1 MITDGDDDVDEIEDR
16 FLYQKSKF
24 EDLRDYY
31 AKMEQFNE
39 NVYLDM
45 QSTYAEVILAYDRLK
60 ELGKSNMSFFTLPK
74 TLEEI
79 QKENFLNNVAKYY
92 F

>member
-1 MITDGDDDVDEIEDR
+1 MITDDEDVEELEDR
-16 FLYQKSKF
+16 FLDQKSKF
-24 EDLRDYY
+24 EGLRDYY
-31 AKMEQFNE
+31 ANMEQFNE

-45 QSTYAEVILAYDRLK
+45 ISTYAEVTIAYDKLK
-60 ELGKSNMSFFTLPK
+60 KLGESNMSFFTLPK

>member
-1 MITDGDDDVDEIEDR
+1 MITDDDDVEELEDR
-16 FLYQKSKF
+16 FLDQKSKF
-24 EDLRDYY
+24 EGLRDYY
-31 AKMEQFNE
+31 AKMDQFNE

-45 QSTYAEVILAYDRLK
+45 ISTYAEVTIAYDKLK
-60 ELGKSNMSFFTLPK
+60 KLGESNMSFFTLPK

>member
-1 MITDGDDDVDEIEDR
+1 MITDDDDVDELEDR
-16 FLYQKSKF
+16 FLDQKSKF
-24 EDLRDYY
+24 EGLRDYY

-45 QSTYAEVILAYDRLK
+45 MSTYAEVTIAYDKLK
-60 ELGKSNMSFFTLPK
+60 ELGESNMSFFTLPK